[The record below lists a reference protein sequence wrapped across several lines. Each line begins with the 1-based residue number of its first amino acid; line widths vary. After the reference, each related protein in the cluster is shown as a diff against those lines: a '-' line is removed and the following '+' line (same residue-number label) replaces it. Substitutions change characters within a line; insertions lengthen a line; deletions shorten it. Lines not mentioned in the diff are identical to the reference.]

1 MTLRSTFSPML
12 LAGLLGATTALGFAA
27 CGEDGAALGDCP
39 TNSTTQQLA
48 GRRYIEATCAVAGC
62 HGGGGSSGGVNL
74 STLAGIQTHAGSSYA
89 EASSGSMP
97 PGGVRTSSA
106 TLEAMRI
113 FLACGAPDVK

>member
-1 MTLRSTFSPML
+1 MTLRSTFSPLL
-12 LAGLLGATTALGFAA
+12 LAGLLGAATALGLAA
-27 CGEDGAALGDCP
+27 CGEDGGSLGDCP
-39 TNSTTQQLA
+39 TNSTAQQLA
-48 GRRYIEATCAVAGC
+48 GRTYVENTCARAGC
-62 HGGGGSSGGVNL
+62 HGGGAASGGVNL
-74 STLAGIQTHAGSSYA
+74 STLAGIQTHAVASYD